1 MTTTGQESESSR
13 SATMS
18 PTVLTG
24 RTSWEIWPDEERSPS
39 GRYGLPR
46 EAGGRK
52 GRPYGATGATKY
64 NCTVAT
70 TKPDLD
76 IVQELVTE
84 FGENASYV
92 ADILARYRMNPASV
106 DEEWRAFFRERLGEA
121 EPSPPARPPERP
133 APSPAPAA
141 APPAPQSAQPRAPAP
156 APGPRPLTLSAAGRE
171 ATAAAESH
179 PEPLRGAALRVAEN
193 MEASL
198 AVPTATSQRQIP
210 IKLLEENRRLINE
223 YRASRD
229 ESKVSFTHLIAWAI
243 LQALK
248 DFPRLN
254 DAYDDSGDSPAR
266 LHKDKIN
273 FGLAV
278 DVEKKDGSRS
288 LVVPNVKDADAM
300 TLAQFVAASDDVV
313 SRARAGKLQV
323 SDFEGTTISLTNPG
337 TLGTTASVPRLMP
350 GQGLI
355 VATGAME
362 YPGEFRAM
370 APEAISQ
377 LAIGKVVTF
386 TSTYDHR
393 IIQGAESGAF
403 LGRIEELILGGHDFY
418 ARAFA
423 DLGLAHQPLHW
434 AVDRNPAVS
443 GDARTGE
450 IEKQARVLELIN
462 AYRVRGHL
470 IADIDPLGLM
480 AVPRHPELDLDTYGL
495 SIWDLDRTFWT
506 GGLAGGDHMPLRE
519 IIGVMRRVYCGKVGT
534 EYRHISSPT
543 ERYWIRKQIATAS
556 QAKPLAADL
565 RKQLLEKLVAAEGL
579 EKFLNARFMGQRRYS
594 IEGCETTIAV
604 LDQLMEGA
612 AARGIEDVTMGLT
625 HRGRLN
631 ILANVVG
638 NATERIFAG
647 FEGTVLPDF
656 PADEGDVK
664 YHQGAQATRKT
675 ESGQEIK
682 ITVPSNPSHL
692 EAVDPVVEG
701 MARAKQDELKLPRS
715 EAVAR
720 VLPVLLHGD
729 AAFAGQGMVAEVFN
743 LSQLH
748 GYRTGGTIHIV
759 INNQIGFTTDPKA
772 GRSSLYS
779 TDVAKIVQ
787 VPIFHVNADD
797 PEAAYRVLQIAL
809 DYRQEWHKD
818 VVIDL
823 IGFRR
828 HGHQET
834 DEPTYTQP
842 LMYKRIEEHPGVR
855 ALYAQRLVREGV
867 LTEAEVKQ
875 LEDRQHA
882 AYEEAL
888 ATAKTKGERAGPPA
902 AQHPGETGRVEEV
915 ATGVP
920 RETLMH
926 IGRVLTTVPSGFNLN
941 PKMVQQLARRAKTIE
956 TGQPLDW
963 ATAESLAFGSL
974 LLEGTP
980 IRMSGQDSARG
991 TFSQR
996 HVVFYDTKTG
1006 ETWTPLSSLPAP
1018 PPLPAGGRGEGREGR
1033 GLPAEAL
1040 AKAGEGRASFQ
1051 VYDSPLSEAGV
1062 LGFEYGYSVE
1072 SPEAL
1077 VIWEAQFGDFAN
1089 GAQVILD
1096 QFVTSAE
1103 DKWRETS
1110 RLTLFLPHGYEGQG
1124 PEHSSARIERYLQLC
1139 ADENLR
1145 VCNVTTPS
1153 QYFHVLRRQLRSK
1166 SAKPLVLFTPKSL
1179 LRFPA
1184 SFSPLDNL
1192 ATGRF
1197 HPVLDDPA
1205 AQHKSGITR
1214 LLFCSGKIYYDLQSE
1229 RQKRKA
1235 TDTVIIRL
1243 EQLYPFPTDLLKSL
1257 LSTYPAAKDA
1267 VWVQEEPQNVGPW
1280 TFIAPRL
1287 TPLLPP
1293 SAPLRYAGRPPSA
1306 SPATGNATVHKAEL
1320 TTLVGTALGNNA

>member
-1 MTTTGQESESSR
+1 
-13 SATMS
+13 
-18 PTVLTG
+18 
-24 RTSWEIWPDEERSPS
+24 
-39 GRYGLPR
+39 
-46 EAGGRK
+46 
-52 GRPYGATGATKY
+52 
-64 NCTVAT
+64 VAT

-92 ADILARYRMNPASV
+92 ADLLAHYRTNPASV
-106 DEEWRAFFRERLGEA
+106 DEEWRAFFRDRLGEA
-121 EPSPPARPPERP
+121 EPAPLARPGGGRRE
-133 APSPAPAA
+133 AGGEEQAA
-141 APPAPQSAQPRAPAP
+141 VAPPAPEPAAPRAP
-156 APGPRPLTLSAAGRE
+156 RE
-171 ATAAAESH
+171 GET
-179 PEPLRGAALRVAEN
+179 PEPLRGAALRIAEN
-193 MEASL
+193 MEESL

-210 IKLLEENRRLINE
+210 VKLLDENRRQINE
-223 YRASRD
+223 YRASHD
-229 ESKVSFTHLIAWAI
+229 QSKLSFTHLIAWAI

-254 DAYDDSGDSPAR
+254 DAYDDSGKTPVR
-266 LHKDKIN
+266 LRRDKIN

-278 DVEKKDGSRS
+278 DVEKKDGSHS
-288 LVVPNVKDADAM
+288 LVVPNVKDAGAM
-300 TLAQFVAASDDVV
+300 TLAQFVAASNDVV
-313 SRARAGKLQV
+313 GRARAGKLQV

-377 LAIGKVVTF
+377 LAISKVVVF

-403 LGRIEELILGGHDFY
+403 LGRIEELLLGGHAFY
-418 ARAFA
+418 DNAFA
-423 DLGLAHQPLHW
+423 DLGLALQPMHW

-480 AVPRHPELDLDTYGL
+480 AVPPHLELDLDTYGL
-495 SIWDLDRTFWT
+495 TIWDLDRTFWS

-519 IIGVMRRVYCGKVGT
+519 IIAVMRRVYCGKVGT
-534 EYRHISSPT
+534 EYRHISSPN
-543 ERYWIRKQIATAS
+543 EKYWVRKQIAAAS
-556 QAKPLAADL
+556 EAKPLPPDL
-565 RKQLLEKLVAAEGL
+565 RKAILAKLVAAESF
-579 EKFLNARFMGQRRYS
+579 EKFLGTRFLGQRRYS
-594 IEGCETTIAV
+594 IEGCETAIAV
-604 LDQLMEGA
+604 LDQLVEGA
-612 AARGIEDVTMGLT
+612 AARGIDEITMGVT

-638 NATERIFAG
+638 NSTERIFSG
-647 FEGTVLPDF
+647 FEGTVHPDF

-664 YHQGAQATRKT
+664 YHQGARASRATG
-675 ESGQEIK
+675 SGREIA

-701 MARAKQDELKLPRS
+701 RARAKQDRTRLPRL
-715 EAVAR
+715 EAANK
-720 VLPVLLHGD
+720 VLPVILHGD

-787 VPIFHVNADD
+787 IPIFHVNADD
-797 PEAAYRVLQIAL
+797 PEAAWRVLQIAL
-809 DYRQEWHKD
+809 DYRREFHKD

-834 DEPTYTQP
+834 DEPSYTQP
-842 LMYKRIEEHPGVR
+842 LMYKRIQEHPGVL
-855 ALYAQRLVREGV
+855 ALYARRLVKEEV
-867 LTEAEVKQ
+867 LTQAQVEE
-875 LEDRQHA
+875 LESQQIA
-882 AYEEAL
+882 AYDLAL
-888 ATAKTKGERAGPPA
+888 AAAKAKGEQAGPPTA
-902 AQHPGETGRVEEV
+902 EHPGESGRIEEV

-920 RETLMH
+920 RETLAR
-926 IGRVLTTVPSGFNLN
+926 IGRVLTTVPPGFNLN
-941 PKMVQQLARRAKTIE
+941 PKMVQQLARRAKMTEGAI
-956 TGQPLDW
+956 PLDW
-963 ATAESLAFGSL
+963 ATAEALAFGSL

-996 HVVFYDTKTG
+996 HVVFTDTQTDKK
-1006 ETWTPLSSLPAP
+1006 WTPLCDLAAP
-1018 PPLPAGGRGEGREGR
+1018 PPLPAGEGRGEGH
-1033 GLPAEAL
+1033 PPT
-1040 AKAGEGRASFQ
+1040 FQ
-1051 VYDSPLSEAGV
+1051 IYDSPLSEAGI

-1072 SPEAL
+1072 TPDAL
-1077 VIWEAQFGDFAN
+1077 VIWEAQYGDFAN
-1089 GAQVILD
+1089 GAQVIID
-1096 QFVTSAE
+1096 QFIVSAE

-1110 RLTLFLPHGYEGQG
+1110 RLSLLLPHGYEGQG

-1139 ADENLR
+1139 ADENIQ
-1145 VCNVTTPS
+1145 VCNITTPA
-1153 QYFHVLRRQLRSK
+1153 QYFHLLRRQMRQTR
-1166 SAKPLVLFTPKSL
+1166 AKPLILFTPKSL

-1184 SFSPLDNL
+1184 SFSPLEAL
-1192 ATGRF
+1192 EGPGFSA
-1197 HPVLDDPA
+1197 VLDDPEKSQRGA
-1205 AQHKSGITR
+1205 ATR
-1214 LLFCSGKIYYDLQSE
+1214 LLFCSGKIYYDLQAARAE
-1229 RQKRKA
+1229 RKA
-1235 TDTVIIRL
+1235 TDTAIIRV
-1243 EQLYPFPTDLLKSL
+1243 EQLYPFPAEILKSL
-1257 LSTYPAAKDA
+1257 SASYPSTIDAA
-1267 VWVQEEPQNVGPW
+1267 WVQEEPQNMGQW
-1280 TFIAPRL
+1280 TFIESRL
-1287 TPLLPP
+1287 RHLLPP
-1293 SAPLRYAGRPPSA
+1293 SAPLRYVGRLPSA
-1306 SPATGNATVHKAEL
+1306 SPATGNATVHKREL
-1320 TTLVGTALGNNA
+1320 TQLLTNALR